1 MGFEARHLR
10 QVRLAADRGVEL
22 LRQLV
27 SPLLKSPQ
35 VEARKLAR
43 DGLENG
49 TEAVASLHR
58 ILLSAQIRDLVE

>member
-1 MGFEARHLR
+1 
-10 QVRLAADRGVEL
+10 VEL

-27 SPLLKSPQ
+27 SPLLNSPQ

>member
-1 MGFEARHLR
+1 
-10 QVRLAADRGVEL
+10 VRLAADRGVEL

-27 SPLLKSPQ
+27 SPLLNSPQ

-58 ILLSAQIRDLVE
+58 ILLNARVREMAE